1 MTVTLHVC
9 RDTAAVLAATPAAA
23 PAAAPAVAPA
33 AARSKD
39 AGVMAETSRT
49 RVSEKAKVPTDE
61 TLEPPQEQTNVMPAD
76 EISEPVAEPAVEP

>member
-49 RVSEKAKVPTDE
+49 RVSLLRGTEGA
-61 TLEPPQEQTNVMPAD
+61 PAD
-76 EISEPVAEPAVEP
+76 SFKLEARELTNHLYV